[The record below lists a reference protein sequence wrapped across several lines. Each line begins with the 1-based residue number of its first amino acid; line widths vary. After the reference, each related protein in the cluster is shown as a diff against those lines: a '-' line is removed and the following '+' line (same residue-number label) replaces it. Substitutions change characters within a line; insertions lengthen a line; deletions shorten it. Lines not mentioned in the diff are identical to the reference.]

1 VQPHVSTDELHKR
14 LNDLGQSPKD
24 NGLLRMIVCRPAEGE
39 RRVKEFAELDVM
51 DGLVGDNWKA
61 RGSDKTDDGSAHREM
76 QITIMNSRVIDA
88 VAQERD
94 RWALAG
100 DQLYIDLDLSIENL
114 PPGQR
119 IALGTAVIEVTD
131 VPHTGCQKFTE
142 RFGHDA
148 IRLVNSP
155 EGRQQRRR
163 GMYVKV
169 IQPGVIRVG
178 DRAIKIAE
186 QQ

>member
-1 VQPHVSTDELHKR
+1 MQTHVSTDELHKR
-14 LNDLGQSPKD
+14 LESLGQSPKD
-24 NGLLRMIVCRPAEGE
+24 SGLLQMIVCRPARGE
-39 RRVKEFAELDVM
+39 RRIVEVAELDVA

-61 RGSDKTDDGSAHREM
+61 RGSDRTEDGSAHPEM
-76 QITIMNSRVIDA
+76 QITVMNSRVVDA

-114 PPGQR
+114 PTGQR
-119 IALGTAVIEVTD
+119 IALGTAILEVTD

-148 IRLVNSP
+148 IRMVNSP

-178 DRAIKIAE
+178 DKAIKVATH
-186 QQ
+186 